1 MGTLE
6 VKQSKNNKNV
16 LITME
21 HIRKAG
27 GCATHART
35 WFALYNLDFKA
46 FIKNGGIDSKI
57 ALRTGDAL
65 AIRAAKIAMQEH
77 KERSQ

>member
-1 MGTLE
+1 MGILE
-6 VKQSKNNKNV
+6 VKQSKNNKNI
-16 LITME
+16 LITMD

-35 WFALYNLDFKA
+35 WFAHYNLDFKA
-46 FIKNGGIDSKI
+46 FIKDGGIDSNI
-57 ALRTGDAL
+57 AIKTGDAI
-65 AIRAAKIAMQEH
+65 AIRAAKIAVQEH